1 MELLFELTFMEW
13 FLLYVLTFL
22 AILGLLEGGHAQQ
35 RRRGQKEG
43 IIFTPPSPS
52 RSQIVDDIYIL
63 DQPAGPRKIMRLM
76 TTKEVMDIL
85 EREPKFDVVLDMRPF
100 VRDPFDI
107 DDETRAER
115 EKNDKKARRML
126 ERMTREEILSV
137 LQRGEARPTTEE
149 KRDSLALIDAILKV
163 RDHRTV
169 GRTDDAE
176 SAVLMDEARNALDR
190 CSVRTDSERI
200 VKRLAAAIL
209 DAWTD
214 RPGRRRAESS
224 RSDQVV
230 TAALDILERRTR
242 GKSDSSVYERRV
254 AASLEALN
262 NETPPTPP
270 HKAG

>member
-13 FLLYVLTFL
+13 FLLFGLTFL
-22 AILGLLEGGHAQQ
+22 AIFGLFEGVHARQ
-35 RRRGQKEG
+35 RRRGEKEG
-43 IIFTPPSPS
+43 IIFTPPPPS
-52 RSQIVDDIYIL
+52 RSQIVDDLYIL

-85 EREPKFDVVLDMRPF
+85 EREPKFDVILDMRPF
-100 VRDPFDI
+100 PRDPYDI
-107 DDETRAER
+107 DDDRAER

-137 LQRGEARPTTEE
+137 LHRGEARPTTEE
-149 KRDSLALIDAILKV
+149 KRDSLALIDAVLKV
-163 RDHRTV
+163 RDHRTA
-169 GRTDDAE
+169 GRAADSE
-176 SAVLMDEARNALDR
+176 SAGLMDEARNALDR

-200 VKRLAAAIL
+200 VKRLAVAIL

-214 RPGRRRAESS
+214 RPGRRRTESP
-224 RSDQVV
+224 RLDQVE

-242 GKSDSSVYERRV
+242 GESDSSVYERRV

-270 HKAG
+270 YKVT